1 MTDASEADG
10 QAAVPAE
17 QFPGGPRD
25 APATAAPG
33 AAADTGTADSG
44 PADVDGSA
52 NSGAA
57 DPDVTSTDTG
67 PPATSA
73 DSSPAAAADT
83 SPAASDDFSSA
94 ASADT
99 SRAAS
104 AGAGPDPTSADA
116 RPARGSGPDAGSAGG
131 APGLAAEWGVADTR
145 RAETYL
151 RLLAESELRVALA
164 FRRIKP
170 PSQGLAAPAAWA
182 AVEAAVTAVEFVMR
196 PVRPVAVRAGRAAR
210 PWAES
215 AAKVLAPPARLL
227 APPARRAGEAVTMA
241 GWRARGVV
249 SWIASRRP
257 EPEWHDD
264 TPSART
270 CLRRVEGAA
279 SALAATGALG
289 AETTR
294 SVADNMERAL
304 MLRHLIEDEGPYYAH
319 LAAVRWQTQATPP
332 PAGPVRAIPVGA
344 TVGIE
349 THGERARIHLLALVL
364 ADGQAMV
371 TMIAQPAADRDE
383 RTDGKDTDQDT
394 DEDTDLPDLYMI
406 IDNLKIHGTDDRG
419 GTYRLRMDS
428 GGGSDRLWEGQ
439 FSLTPVP
446 PPGVR
451 WLEITMMPGQSP
463 VRIDLP
469 PVSAADAADAAGPAP
484 AGRTPPSVPG
494 RAERFIDIASQGLL
508 GGLDGPGPVEAVQYL
523 MPEIADQVQA
533 LQAVGAL
540 MPGSPALARLLVL
553 ARRRGCRIPAELTA
567 VAEAA
572 AVTGVVKEQ
581 REDLLP
587 EAWRAVLELIDTVGG
602 FDDPEDDYVDYDYSA
617 AELTAIA
624 PATAVLPELDGA
636 RCVVTGIRSAADGT
650 SVKVLA
656 WGWPAAQFGPHEPG
670 ARQFRWLA
678 RDDAGH
684 WHVGYESG
692 GSYGDGAA
700 EFELKLTPPA
710 DLAATSLELMLLGL
724 NGEVSAT
731 LPLNWME
738 L

>member
-1 MTDASEADG
+1 
-10 QAAVPAE
+10 
-17 QFPGGPRD
+17 
-25 APATAAPG
+25 
-33 AAADTGTADSG
+33 
-44 PADVDGSA
+44 
-52 NSGAA
+52 
-57 DPDVTSTDTG
+57 
-67 PPATSA
+67 
-73 DSSPAAAADT
+73 
-83 SPAASDDFSSA
+83 
-94 ASADT
+94 
-99 SRAAS
+99 
-104 AGAGPDPTSADA
+104 
-116 RPARGSGPDAGSAGG
+116 
-131 APGLAAEWGVADTR
+131 
-145 RAETYL
+145 
-151 RLLAESELRVALA
+151 
-164 FRRIKP
+164 
-170 PSQGLAAPAAWA
+170 
-182 AVEAAVTAVEFVMR
+182 
-196 PVRPVAVRAGRAAR
+196 
-210 PWAES
+210 
-215 AAKVLAPPARLL
+215 
-227 APPARRAGEAVTMA
+227 MA

-289 AETTR
+289 AETAR

-332 PAGPVRAIPVGA
+332 LAGPVRAIAIGA
-344 TVGIE
+344 TAGIE
-349 THGERARIHLLALVL
+349 AHDERARIHLLALVL
-364 ADGQAMV
+364 ADGQARV

-383 RTDGKDTDQDT
+383 RTDGADR

-406 IDNLKIHGTDDRG
+406 IDDLKIHGIDDRG

-439 FSLTPVP
+439 FSMTPVP

-469 PVSAADAADAAGPAP
+469 PVSAADAAAAVAAAP
-484 AGRTPPSVPG
+484 AGRTPPSVPD

-523 MPEIADQVQA
+523 LPEIADQVQA

-540 MPGSPALARLLVL
+540 LPGSPALARLLVL

-567 VAEAA
+567 AAEAA
-572 AVTGVVKEQ
+572 AVTGVAEQ

-587 EAWRAVLELIDTVGG
+587 EAWRAVLELIDTLGG
-602 FDDPEDDYVDYDYSA
+602 FDEPTDEYVEYDYSA
-617 AELTAIA
+617 AEVTAIA

-636 RCVVTGIRSAADGT
+636 RCVVTGIRNAADGT
-650 SVKVLA
+650 SVRMLA
-656 WGWPAAQFGPHEPG
+656 WGWPAAEFGPHGPG
-670 ARQFRWLA
+670 GRQFRWLA

-710 DLAATSLELMLLGL
+710 DPAATSLELMLLGL
-724 NGEVSAT
+724 CGEVSAT